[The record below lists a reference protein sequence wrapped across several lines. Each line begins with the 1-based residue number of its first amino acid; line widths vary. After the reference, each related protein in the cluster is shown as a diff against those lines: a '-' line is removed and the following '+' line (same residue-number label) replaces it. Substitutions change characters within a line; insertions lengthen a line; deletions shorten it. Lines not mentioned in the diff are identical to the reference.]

1 LAPPPVLLMD
11 DKSHPDGLVVLWV
24 VVVLLGSI
32 NRPFRFDRGGI
43 RLPTPV
49 LLLGPLLLD
58 GFGSAAS
65 AFLPPVVL
73 CLALGDSR
81 LLLMIREANEEAVPG
96 LTTSSEAETTTAS
109 SFLGGSPSSF
119 CVFLWGLEADD
130 EIDAFPDKDLDD
142 DANDL
147 EDEVRF
153 LVDLFREEPLLLS
166 SDPLLW
172 LLFLSSPSNV
182 SNLEVLEA
190 RSF

>member
-1 LAPPPVLLMD
+1 MD

-130 EIDAFPDKDLDD
+130 EIDAFPDKDLEDE
-142 DANDL
+142 ANDL